1 MCSIDNNFMYKSM
14 PYSSLSVR
22 GLMFLSRSSNKKPV
36 GKGVPGT
43 SKVFDG
49 PQIALDA
56 LSMLAST
63 HKDVD

>member
-1 MCSIDNNFMYKSM
+1 
-14 PYSSLSVR
+14 
-22 GLMFLSRSSNKKPV
+22 MFLSRSSNKKPV